1 MPENTIHSI
10 CFRENSTGTLTYTF
24 KAEQGYLFVAD
35 PIVDSIN
42 GQEWDSSNPMVIIY
56 DTDYAEFY
64 GTGEGVHGTQ
74 SVTITLSYDIPDLD
88 PYADNTNEIK
98 ILFQTKIMSSFCIPE
113 IEYVVFNGTNGSP
126 RIAGMTP
133 YKNYA
138 IPQNHVTY
146 NDEAV
151 YLFVG
156 MYQTTY
162 DYYVDQ
168 ESDALTLYSQSPG
181 ISVSGTNTK
190 NVFISNSYYSGN
202 VDIYWGNVAITISA
216 DFNKATMLFAN
227 GTRSTENWFR
237 YAPWCEPNYGG
248 RRTHLTNK
256 FYVAKTGPCEFV
268 ASSTAI
274 WEPESVSSEGQEYDW
289 SASNGYSFS
298 KVHQGRAIYN
308 SGGNTFHN
316 RAFEP
321 YGRLITRG
329 DTWISL
335 YSNWNRTS
343 GTGGIETQ
351 YDSIGRISF
360 DAGENW
366 QIMLAESMGST
377 WISDIVHAGYDST
390 TQNHVWYA
398 LGHYNPYNTTS
409 YLGQHYIFKSVDDG
423 ENWSLCVFDGPN
435 QANDFTNLSHIKN
448 SFENVMR
455 GRIFAS
461 LKDDYIF
468 IYLPY
473 AYDRQL
479 SNVGNNSFWVLF
491 RGFLSEEGSGNGG
504 EIRPVI
510 VEQTSVNPV
519 GTHYSFSYTGVQ
531 LMLDSMLNN
540 QSVNFMVN
548 DNGFCI
554 LTGGSKYAVSWNFGL
569 NWIIDDIPT
578 TSKLHSSGDTYI
590 YPEKSPTPVFF
601 TGKNMI
607 LTNQSINAGASAS
620 YSNNPLPITGSS
632 ERLTHGMMEIK
643 TNNQEGWYTGVKP
656 SGWGDYQTFGPTVGL
671 TSQNFGTLHNWNNY
685 NSHIAFGN
693 KIFCVGRY
701 NLTLDPS
708 YGTFYWHTYDVL
720 TGVETLGNSSNQTPV
735 GFTPDIQNF
744 MTHREYVHGNNL
756 FARGSVNGPISNVDE
771 DWKLYKSTDLGV
783 NWTEVFAH
791 PSPTAN
797 LYGWA
802 MDVTG
807 VDPNMLIYSST
818 NGYLYHSTDSG
829 NTWSQV
835 GNIGTSGVHNN
846 MGNPCLKIS
855 DGYLWIMQGQ
865 TGSASWNG
873 KKNWIMPTSA
883 ISDGLNW
890 AAHEVPQSTLAWT
903 SSSMR
908 KFAAYH
914 LKGIVQ
920 DGSFDWHYTTDRGQ
934 TFTPLTSITTTD
946 SSFYAVAAIRS
957 FGGVII
963 NDYNGKFLLDTLTG
977 IYLETSDFLT
987 WIPLS
992 FDSSDVQGDNAAH
1005 TTSTVVGLQDGNWYM
1020 ILNDMSNPNNA
1031 GWPAAVDGYRIT
1043 NLSNGITTSPP
1054 TMARI
1059 IDSWTIT
1066 KDYDLVET
1074 TGMSI
1079 WNILKDYEQPDGIP
1093 RMYINR
1099 TYGIDVIPA
1108 PSAPTAINGSS
1119 VQLISTPQ
1127 YNDTANLNYNTAD
1140 GYINRLEIYSDKPF
1154 TVISVRTSGD
1164 LLRLDGVFDIMIY
1177 SICEPVVIETES
1189 GQIINY
1195 GINDQVLYSPQ
1206 AHSYGMGFSYYS
1218 NSSFINPYV
1227 ITTGSSNTLMKNMLN
1242 REDVPSKANN
1252 LIFNDQMTYVTD
1264 YAIPIPSSYNWRNSY
1279 YATLS
1284 NYNPPEYGTILIA
1297 FPPRGKKQVT
1307 VVGMKLYADSN
1318 GTAYPDGYYKA
1329 EDWMDV
1335 IGYYTS
1341 LSDPNDGYWPDIA
1354 DNDYMQVKDGFVVE
1368 VGHSKNLP
1376 DYNDC

>member
-1 MPENTIHSI
+1 
-10 CFRENSTGTLTYTF
+10 
-24 KAEQGYLFVAD
+24 
-35 PIVDSIN
+35 
-42 GQEWDSSNPMVIIY
+42 
-56 DTDYAEFY
+56 
-64 GTGEGVHGTQ
+64 
-74 SVTITLSYDIPDLD
+74 
-88 PYADNTNEIK
+88 
-98 ILFQTKIMSSFCIPE
+98 
-113 IEYVVFNGTNGSP
+113 
-126 RIAGMTP
+126 
-133 YKNYA
+133 
-138 IPQNHVTY
+138 
-146 NDEAV
+146 
-151 YLFVG
+151 
-156 MYQTTY
+156 
-162 DYYVDQ
+162 
-168 ESDALTLYSQSPG
+168 
-181 ISVSGTNTK
+181 
-190 NVFISNSYYSGN
+190 
-202 VDIYWGNVAITISA
+202 
-216 DFNKATMLFAN
+216 
-227 GTRSTENWFR
+227 
-237 YAPWCEPNYGG
+237 
-248 RRTHLTNK
+248 
-256 FYVAKTGPCEFV
+256 
-268 ASSTAI
+268 
-274 WEPESVSSEGQEYDW
+274 
-289 SASNGYSFS
+289 
-298 KVHQGRAIYN
+298 
-308 SGGNTFHN
+308 
-316 RAFEP
+316 
-321 YGRLITRG
+321 
-329 DTWISL
+329 
-335 YSNWNRTS
+335 
-343 GTGGIETQ
+343 
-351 YDSIGRISF
+351 
-360 DAGENW
+360 
-366 QIMLAESMGST
+366 
-377 WISDIVHAGYDST
+377 
-390 TQNHVWYA
+390 
-398 LGHYNPYNTTS
+398 
-409 YLGQHYIFKSVDDG
+409 
-423 ENWSLCVFDGPN
+423 
-435 QANDFTNLSHIKN
+435 
-448 SFENVMR
+448 
-455 GRIFAS
+455 
-461 LKDDYIF
+461 
-468 IYLPY
+468 
-473 AYDRQL
+473 
-479 SNVGNNSFWVLF
+479 
-491 RGFLSEEGSGNGG
+491 
-504 EIRPVI
+504 
-510 VEQTSVNPV
+510 
-519 GTHYSFSYTGVQ
+519 
-531 LMLDSMLNN
+531 
-540 QSVNFMVN
+540 
-548 DNGFCI
+548 
-554 LTGGSKYAVSWNFGL
+554 VSWNFGL
-569 NWIIDDIPT
+569 NWIIDAIPT
-578 TSKLHSSGDTYI
+578 TSKLHASGDTYI

-643 TNNQEGWYTGVKP
+643 TDNEEGWYTGISP
-656 SGWGDYQTFGPTVGL
+656 SGWGDYQTFGPPTGL
-671 TSQNFGTLHNWNNY
+671 TSQSFGTLENWTPNGCY
-685 NSHIAFGN
+685 IAFGN
-693 KIFCVGRY
+693 KIFGNTRY
-701 NLTLDPS
+701 NLTADPS
-708 YGTFYWHTYDVL
+708 YGSFYWHSYDVL
-720 TGVETLGNSSNQTPV
+720 TGVETKGDSATQNPV
-735 GFTPDIQNF
+735 GFSPSISGNTYNLR
-744 MTHREYVHGNNL
+744 HHVHGNNL
-756 FARGSVNGPISNVDE
+756 FAHGDNNGPISNIDE

-783 NWTEVFAH
+783 NWIEVFAH
-791 PSPTAN
+791 PSTNAY
-797 LYGWA
+797 LYGYA

-807 VDPNMLIYSST
+807 VDPNMIIYSST

-829 NTWSQV
+829 NTWAQV
-835 GNIGTSGVHNN
+835 SNIGTSGVHNN
-846 MGNPCLKIS
+846 MSSPNLKIS
-855 DGYLWIMQGQ
+855 DGYLWNMEGR
-865 TGSASWNG
+865 TGSTNWNS

-908 KFAAYH
+908 QLSVHY

-920 DGSFDWHYTTDRGQ
+920 DGNFDWHYTTDRGQ

-946 SSFYAVAAIRS
+946 NVTYVEADIRA
-957 FGGVII
+957 FMGVMV
-963 NDYNGKFLLDTLTG
+963 NKYNGKFLIWVGTLSF
-977 IYLETSDFLT
+977 IETSDFIT
-987 WIPLS
+987 WTPLS
-992 FDSSDVQGDNAAH
+992 YDPSDVLGDNVGH
-1005 TTSTVVGLQDGNWYM
+1005 TNNSVVGLQDGNWYL
-1020 ILNDMSNPNNA
+1020 ILNDLTNGNNGA
-1031 GWPAAVDGYRIT
+1031 YRMPTRIT
-1043 NLSNGITTSPP
+1043 NLSISVSTSPP
-1054 TMARI
+1054 TMDRI

-1074 TGMSI
+1074 TGISI

-1140 GYINRLEIYSDKPF
+1140 GYINRLEVYSDKPF